1 MVEATFK
8 VRNEKN
14 NNHCL
19 INKHIPYLFS
29 MFIYIQRHP
38 GTAENLVQSMF
49 IICDAARKF
58 QGISWRNYDKQFRIQ
73 QAISCQGWLK
83 LNSDLLWGLIAVRV
97 PLKPESSHAAA
108 QVLTQTGVCF
118 SDNRGH
124 CNAAECRHL
133 HLCSISVRGCTRN
146 GAAQN
151 TIIFAPKK
159 TSFNNNATNKNKKN

>member
-1 MVEATFK
+1 
-8 VRNEKN
+8 
-14 NNHCL
+14 
-19 INKHIPYLFS
+19 

-38 GTAENLVQSMF
+38 GRAEKLVQSMF

-58 QGISWRNYDKQFRIQ
+58 PGIIWRNYDKQFRIQ
-73 QAISCQGWLK
+73 QAISCQGWSK
-83 LNSDLLWGLIAVRV
+83 LNFDLLWGLIAV

-118 SDNRGH
+118 SNNREH
-124 CNAAECRHL
+124 CNAAESRHL

-151 TIIFAPKK
+151 KIIFEPKK
-159 TSFNNNATNKNKKN
+159 TSFNNNATNKNKKKLNWQIPQLKFRFYKTFL